1 MPVGEGL
8 AVKQV
13 VCFCAIPQQQSLEEN
28 KSTTTETQTNK
39 NMNNTQS
46 SRLFSRKLLISLVS
60 PCQFGLSILEVC
72 YAQN

>member
-28 KSTTTETQTNK
+28 KSTTQTNK
-39 NMNNTQS
+39 KRTLTTHNQVAHLAGN
-46 SRLFSRKLLISLVS
+46 
-60 PCQFGLSILEVC
+60 CLSVWSVLANLDC
-72 YAQN
+72 LY